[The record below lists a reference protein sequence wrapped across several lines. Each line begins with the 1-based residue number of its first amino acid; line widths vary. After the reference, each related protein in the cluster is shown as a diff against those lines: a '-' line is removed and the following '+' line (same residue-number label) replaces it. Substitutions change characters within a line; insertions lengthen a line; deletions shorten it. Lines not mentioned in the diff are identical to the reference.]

1 VRPADPKKG
10 VWPTPSW
17 LFEPLNAR
25 HRFDLDAAASK
36 SNAKCA
42 RYFTEKDN
50 ALAQQWKARCFWNN
64 PPYGVDTGKTR
75 KAGTDE
81 WVAYARRQVELGI
94 AKSGC
99 LLVPVKAE
107 TAWYQDLVWGEC
119 RVVASRKV
127 RDGDFAGRW
136 YRLREP
142 QFDVEV
148 LELRGRV
155 SFTDYAATKTATG
168 FFASALVF
176 FNAPAR
182 PALLLEP

>member
-1 VRPADPKKG
+1 MRPSDPKKG
-10 VWPTPSW
+10 VWPTPDW
-17 LFEPLNAR
+17 LFQPLNAR
-25 HRFDLDAAASK
+25 HRFDLDAAADN

-42 RYFTEKDN
+42 RYFTVRTS
-50 ALAQQWKARCFWNN
+50 ALARPWTSRCFWNN
-64 PPYGVDTGKTR
+64 PPYGTEPSTGV
-75 KAGTDE
+75 
-81 WVAYARRQVELGI
+81 WVEYARHQVELGH

-99 LLVPVKAE
+99 LLIPVKAE
-107 TAWYQDLVWGEC
+107 TAWYQDAVWGDC

-127 RDGDFAGRW
+127 TDGPLAGRW

-142 QFDVEV
+142 LWDVEV

-155 SFTDYAATKTATG
+155 SFSTGGTKTETG

-182 PALLLEP
+182 PALIIGVS